1 MPWLDFY
8 RTSNNKRLRLNNSSN
23 SDSSNSLSHLDNSS
37 SMQHNDTPSGKMECT
52 QTISNSSQLLQKI
65 KNLFKSTELSDIK
78 LIFTSEDEKV
88 RSEFNL
94 HRLILCL
101 GSEVL
106 RAMLSNQSWME
117 SHTAHVSVCIF
128 LIAMTTNQY
137 MSSIRLLI
145 YSLIL
150 SSIHPSINPSIYSS
164 IHPSIHLFI
173 NPFIQSC
180 LHASINASIYPLFFP
195 FIHLSIHAS
204 FLLFIHASFFS
215 SIHSFIHP
223 CILPSFHPFIHSSM
237 HPFFL
242 LSIHSC
248 IHAFIH
254 SSIQVHLQEEAF
266 LHPSLESFLSY
277 FYSG

>member
-23 SDSSNSLSHLDNSS
+23 SDSGNSLSHLDNSS

-117 SHTAHVSVCIF
+117 SHTAHVSVYFSHCHDY
-128 LIAMTTNQY
+128 Q
-137 MSSIRLLI
+137 SI
-145 YSLIL
+145 YV
-150 SSIHPSINPSIYSS
+150 IHPFVNLLPHSS
-164 IHPSIHLFI
+164 IHPSIHQSIYLFFH
-173 NPFIQSC
+173 P
-180 LHASINASIYPLFFP
+180 SIN
-195 FIHLSIHAS
+195 
-204 FLLFIHASFFS
+204 
-215 SIHSFIHP
+215 
-223 CILPSFHPFIHSSM
+223 PSFHQ
-237 HPFFL
+237 
-242 LSIHSC
+242 SIHPIVPACINQC
-248 IHAFIH
+248 IHI
-254 SSIQVHLQEEAF
+254 SSLFSI
-266 LHPSLESFLSY
+266 
-277 FYSG
+277 